1 MAWDA
6 ERFGIPP
13 YRGAR
18 ADQPAGLL
26 KRMRMVLNVYEAMT
40 TAKEYLR
47 SGKIKEFSE
56 HPLYKTYQSIM
67 DLRKKH
73 G

>member
-13 YRGAR
+13 YGGAR

-26 KRMRMVLNVYEAMT
+26 KRMRMVLNVYEAMAA
-40 TAKEYLR
+40 AKEYLR
-47 SGKIKEFSE
+47 GGKIKEFSE
-56 HPLYKTYQSIM
+56 HPSYKTYQYVM